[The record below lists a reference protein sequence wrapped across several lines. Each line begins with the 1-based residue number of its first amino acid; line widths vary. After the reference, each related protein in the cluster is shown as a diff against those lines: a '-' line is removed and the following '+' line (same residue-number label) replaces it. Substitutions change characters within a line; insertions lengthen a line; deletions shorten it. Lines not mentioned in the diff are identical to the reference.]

1 MILKQK
7 EIFNKPI
14 DEKRNEILEL
24 SEKIIYGELTYHFK
38 DRNIPG
44 NFF

>member
-7 EIFNKPI
+7 EIFNKLI

-24 SEKIIYGELTYHFK
+24 SEKLFTV
-38 DRNIPG
+38 N
-44 NFF
+44 